1 MNKSN
6 LVKNIS
12 DQIIEAQLKLGY
24 VKESIRLYYPI
35 ESLNAL
41 LETNY
46 SSVEELV
53 QVLNSMFEK
62 ENIILCEDGRLKTDT
77 VPQYATEERLKGFCG
92 VSFNSHAGR
101 IEVNVSA
108 DGAEYIHKYVKTPE
122 FLKDIIELF
131 TANHSLKLDEIKEL
145 YSKYSSDYECEEM
158 PQGSDFDYVLF
169 FNDKTIDEYYYCIKI
184 EMGHTIYHRF
194 TESDYKML
202 I

>member
-62 ENIILCEDGRLKTDT
+62 KNIILCEDGRLKTDT

-122 FLKDIIELF
+122 RY
-131 TANHSLKLDEIKEL
+131 N
-145 YSKYSSDYECEEM
+145 
-158 PQGSDFDYVLF
+158 
-169 FNDKTIDEYYYCIKI
+169 
-184 EMGHTIYHRF
+184 
-194 TESDYKML
+194 
-202 I
+202 